1 MKIVLDTNII
11 YQDYKLNGQR
21 ILKLY
26 EASKRL
32 GYELAVPEVV
42 VDEVVNQYRRD
53 IESAYGTSMKGLS
66 QLRKLAEVKGKFLFE
81 STNFVD
87 ERCVAF
93 ETAYL
98 QRIKEL
104 GITILPY
111 PKVAHKMM
119 VAKDL
124 KRIKPFKED
133 SKGYRDA
140 LIWETVKEQLIPS
153 KRLFD
158 ECQIILLSENTKDF
172 GDGGK
177 LHSDLEK
184 ELEDIGFTW
193 EVVELVS
200 DVDGFFKNRIDTEF
214 EELSAIQEKLQ
225 KEYKYNRV
233 DLKETIEEAL
243 YNEYVVNGAFDSG
256 FDPDGDDVSLFPRE
270 FENPDI
276 QDVTVKDITVTSVK
290 KLTDQTVLVQCN
302 VASTASGDA
311 YLFKSDFYLFD
322 EDNLPTVLDDDWNK
336 HYMLVA
342 VEVSVTSEVTLH
354 VSPRLSKVNSVEVRT
369 IEVERL

>member
-11 YQDYKLNGQR
+11 HQDYKLSGQR

-32 GYELAVPEVV
+32 GYELVIPEVV

-53 IESAYGTSMKGLS
+53 LEAAHGIFVKGLS
-66 QLRKLAEVKGKFLFE
+66 QLRKLAEQKNKFNFE
-81 STNFVD
+81 ASDFID
-87 ERCVAF
+87 EQCGTF
-93 ETAYL
+93 QTAYL

-104 GITILPY
+104 GIEILPY
-111 PKVAHKMM
+111 PQVAHKVM

-124 KRIKPFKED
+124 KRIRPFKED

-140 LIWETVKEQLIPS
+140 LIWETVKENLIPS
-153 KRLFD
+153 KKLFN

-172 GDGGK
+172 GDGSK
-177 LHSDLEK
+177 LHADLEK

-200 DVDGFFKNRIDTEF
+200 NVDAFFKERIDTEF
-214 EELSAIQEKLQ
+214 EELSAIQQKLQ
-225 KEYKYNRV
+225 KEFKYNRV
-233 DLKETIEEAL
+233 DLKEIIEEAL
-243 YNEYVVNGAFDSG
+243 YNEYVVNGAFDNG
-256 FDPDGDDVSLFPRE
+256 YDPDGDDVSLFPSA

-276 QDVTVKDITVTSVK
+276 QDISVNEITVSAVK

-302 VASTASGDA
+302 VTSTASGDA
-311 YLFKSDFYLFD
+311 YVYKADYYLFD
-322 EDNLPTVLDDDWNK
+322 EDNLPTVLDSDWNK

-342 VEVSVTSEVTLH
+342 VEVGVTSEVTLH

-369 IEVERL
+369 IDVER

>member
-1 MKIVLDTNII
+1 MRILLDTNII
-11 YQDYKLNGQR
+11 HQDYKLSGHR

-32 GYELAVPEVV
+32 GYELIIPEVV
-42 VDEVVNQYRRD
+42 VDEIENQYRRD
-53 IESAYGTSMKGLS
+53 LESAHGTFIKGLS
-66 QLRKLAEVKGKFLFE
+66 QLRKLVELKNKLNFE
-81 STNFVD
+81 TPVFIEEQCS
-87 ERCVAF
+87 AF
-93 ETAYL
+93 QTAYL

-104 GITILPY
+104 GIRILPY
-111 PKVAHKMM
+111 PKVEHKVM

-124 KRIKPFKED
+124 KRIKPFRDD

-140 LIWETVKEQLIPS
+140 LIWETVKENLIPS

-177 LHSDLEK
+177 LHADLVA

-200 DVDGFFKNRIDTEF
+200 DVDAFFKQRIDVEF
-214 EELSAIQEKLQ
+214 EELTEIQEKLQ
-225 KEYKYNRV
+225 KENKYNRV
-233 DLKETIEEAL
+233 DLNATIEEAL

-256 FDPDGDDVSLFPRE
+256 YDLDGEDISLFPNV

-276 QDVTVKDITVTSVK
+276 QDITVNEITVSAVK
-290 KLTDQTVLVQCN
+290 KLTDQTVLVQCH
-302 VASTASGDA
+302 VTSTASGDA
-311 YLFKSDFYLFD
+311 YVYKGDYYLFD
-322 EDNLPTVLDDDWNK
+322 EDNLPTVLDNDWNK

-342 VEVSVTSEVTLH
+342 VEVNVTSEVTLH

-369 IEVERL
+369 IEVNK

>member
-1 MKIVLDTNII
+1 MKIALDTNII
-11 YQDYKLNGQR
+11 HQDYGLTGQR

-32 GYELAVPEVV
+32 GYELVIPEVV
-42 VDEVVNQYRRD
+42 VDEVLNQYCRD
-53 IESAYGTSMKGLS
+53 LESAHSAFSKSVS
-66 QLRKLAEVKGKFLFE
+66 QLRKLTELKNKIQFE
-81 STNFVD
+81 ATDFVR
-87 ERCVAF
+87 EQCGAF
-93 ETAYL
+93 EAVFN

-111 PKVAHKMM
+111 PSVAHKKM

-140 LIWETVKEQLIPS
+140 LIWETVKENLIPS

-158 ECQIILLSENTKDF
+158 ECQIILLSENTKDY
-172 GDGGK
+172 GEDGK
-177 LHSDLEK
+177 LHPDLEK
-184 ELEDIGFTW
+184 ELEDIGFEW

-200 DVDGFFKNRIDTEF
+200 NVEAFFKNRIDPEF
-214 EELSAIQEKLQ
+214 EELTAIQEKLQ

-233 DLKETIEEAL
+233 DLREAIEEAL

-256 FDPDGDDVSLFPRE
+256 YDPDGDDVSLFPHE

-276 QDVTVKDITVTSVK
+276 QEITVKDITVASVR
-290 KLTDQTVLVQCN
+290 KLTDQNVLVQCS
-302 VASTASGDA
+302 VTSTASGDA

-322 EDNLPTVLDDDWNK
+322 EDNLPTVLDNDWNK

-342 VEVSVTSEVTLH
+342 VEVIITAEVTLH
-354 VSPRLSKVNSVEVRT
+354 VSPRLSRVNSVEVRT
-369 IEVERL
+369 IEVER

>member
-11 YQDYKLNGQR
+11 HQDYKLNGQR

-32 GYELAVPEVV
+32 GYELVIPEVV
-42 VDEVVNQYRRD
+42 VDEIVNQYRRD
-53 IESAYGTSMKGLS
+53 LEAAHGSYMKGLS
-66 QLRKLAEVKGKFLFE
+66 QIRKLVEPNNKFQFE
-81 STNFVD
+81 STAFID
-87 ERCVAF
+87 EQCVAF
-93 ETAYL
+93 ETAYH

-104 GITILPY
+104 EITILPY
-111 PKVAHKMM
+111 PRVAHKLM

-124 KRIKPFKED
+124 KRIKPFREN

-140 LIWETVKEQLIPS
+140 LIWETLKEQLIPS

-200 DVDGFFKNRIDTEF
+200 NVDEFFKKRIDTEF
-214 EELSAIQEKLQ
+214 EELTAIQDRLQ
-225 KEYKYNRV
+225 RDYKYNRV
-233 DLKETIEEAL
+233 DLKETIEETL
-243 YNEYVVNGAFDSG
+243 YNEYVVNGAFDRG
-256 FDPDGDDVSLFPRE
+256 FDPDGDDNSLFPSVY
-270 FENPDI
+270 ENPDI

-302 VASTASGDA
+302 VTTTASGDA
-311 YLFKSDFYLFD
+311 YVFKADYYLFD
-322 EDNLPTVLDDDWNK
+322 EDNLPTVLDNDWNK

-342 VEVSVTSEVTLH
+342 VEVNVTAEVTMH

-369 IEVERL
+369 IDVER

>member
-1 MKIVLDTNII
+1 MKIVIDTNIVH
-11 YQDYKLNGQR
+11 QDYKLNGQR

-26 EASKRL
+26 EASKKL
-32 GYELAVPEVV
+32 GYELVVPEVV
-42 VDEVVNQYRRD
+42 VDEIVNQYRREL
-53 IESAYGTSMKGLS
+53 ESAHGTFLKGLS
-66 QLRKLAEVKGKFLFE
+66 QLRKLTELKNKETFE
-81 STNFVD
+81 TTTFVD
-87 ERCVAF
+87 EQCDAF
-93 ETAYL
+93 ELAYH
-98 QRIKEL
+98 QRLKEL

-111 PKVAHKMM
+111 PRVTHKMM

-140 LIWETVKEQLIPS
+140 LIWETVKENLIPS

-158 ECQIILLSENTKDF
+158 ECQVIFLSENTKDF
-172 GDGGK
+172 GDGAK
-177 LHSDLEK
+177 LHPDLEK

-200 DVDGFFKNRIDTEF
+200 DVDAFFKNRIDTEF
-214 EELSAIQEKLQ
+214 EELTTIQEKLQ

-256 FDPDGDDVSLFPRE
+256 FDPDGDDISLFPSV

-276 QDVTVKDITVTSVK
+276 QDVTVKDITVTSVR
-290 KLTDQTVLVQCN
+290 KLTDQTVLVQCS
-302 VASTASGDA
+302 VTSTASGDA
-311 YLFKSDFYLFD
+311 YLFKADFYLFD
-322 EDNLPTVLDDDWNK
+322 EDNLPTIIDNDWNK

-342 VEVSVTSEVTLH
+342 VEVKVTSEVTLH

-369 IEVERL
+369 QDVER

>member
-1 MKIVLDTNII
+1 MKIVIDTNII
-11 YQDYKLNGQR
+11 HQDYRLTGQR
-21 ILKLY
+21 ILKLF

-32 GYELAVPEVV
+32 GYELVIPEVV
-42 VDEVVNQYRRD
+42 VDEIVNQYRREL
-53 IESAYGTSMKGLS
+53 ESAHGTFVKGLS
-66 QLRKLAEVKGKFLFE
+66 QLRKLADVKSKFQFE
-81 STNFVD
+81 PENFIN
-87 ERCVAF
+87 EQCIAF
-93 ETAYL
+93 EAAYQ
-98 QRIKEL
+98 QRLKEL
-104 GITILPY
+104 GITILSY
-111 PKVAHKMM
+111 PSVTHKLM
-119 VAKDL
+119 VVKEL
-124 KRIKPFKED
+124 KRIKPFRED

-140 LIWETVKEQLIPS
+140 LIWETVKENLIPS

-158 ECQIILLSENTKDF
+158 ECQVIFLSENTKDF
-172 GDGGK
+172 GDGAK
-177 LHSDLEK
+177 LHPDLEK

-200 DVDGFFKNRIDTEF
+200 DVDAFFKNRIDTEF
-214 EELSAIQEKLQ
+214 EELTEIQEKLQ

-233 DLKETIEEAL
+233 DLKGTIEDAL

-256 FDPDGDDVSLFPRE
+256 FDLDGDDVSLFPRE

-276 QDVTVKDITVTSVK
+276 QDVTVQDITVTSVR

-302 VASTASGDA
+302 VSSSASGDA

-322 EDNLPTVLDDDWNK
+322 EDNLPTVIDNDWNK

-342 VEVSVTSEVTLH
+342 VEVKVTSEVTLH

-369 IEVERL
+369 IEVER

>member
-1 MKIVLDTNII
+1 MRILLDTNII
-11 YQDYKLNGQR
+11 HQDYKLSGQR

-32 GYELAVPEVV
+32 GYELVIPEVV
-42 VDEVVNQYRRD
+42 VDEIVNQYRRD
-53 IESAYGTSMKGLS
+53 LEATYSTFIKGLS
-66 QLRKLAEVKGKFLFE
+66 QIRKLTELKNKFNFE
-81 STNFVD
+81 TPDYIDDQCS
-87 ERCVAF
+87 AF
-93 ETAYL
+93 QTAYL

-104 GITILPY
+104 GIIILPY
-111 PKVAHKMM
+111 PKVAHKAM

-124 KRIKPFKED
+124 KRIRPFRED

-140 LIWETVKEQLIPS
+140 LIWETVKENLIPS

-177 LHSDLEK
+177 LHGDLAA

-200 DVDGFFKNRIDTEF
+200 DVDAFFKQRIDVEF
-214 EELSAIQEKLQ
+214 EELTEIQEKLQ

-233 DLKETIEEAL
+233 DLNATIEEAL

-256 FDPDGDDVSLFPRE
+256 YDPNGDDISLFPSA

-276 QDVTVKDITVTSVK
+276 QDITVNEINVSAVK

-302 VASTASGDA
+302 VESTATGDA
-311 YLFKSDFYLFD
+311 YVYKGDYYLFD
-322 EDNLPTVLDDDWNK
+322 EDNLPTVLDNDWNK

-342 VEVSVTSEVTLH
+342 VEVNVTSEVTLH
-354 VSPRLSKVNSVEVRT
+354 VSPRLSKVTSVEVRT
-369 IEVERL
+369 IEVNR